1 MPLISLRPWGVSP
14 YKTLSLPLF
23 IPPLQYHSRGEEE
36 REEAMGR
43 CSRVRHVVWLRQ
55 ILRRWTVTAA
65 AAAMT
70 SSRRRRSG
78 WAAPSDVPLGHVAV
92 CVGSSSRRFVVR
104 VTHLNHPVFR
114 QLLRQAE
121 EEYGFPSRS
130 GPIALPCDESL
141 FEDVLCL
148 ISFSSSSSSS
158 SSSRFANGN
167 LEDCDFN
174 NIC

>member
-1 MPLISLRPWGVSP
+1 MDTYASNLSPAMWCSLLIRPCLSRSS
-14 YKTLSLPLF
+14 SLP
-23 IPPLQYHSRGEEE
+23 SGTTAGER

-55 ILRRWTVTAA
+55 ILRRWKVMAAAA

-70 SSRRRRSG
+70 SSRRSG

-121 EEYGFPSRS
+121 EVYGFPSRS
-130 GPIALPCDESL
+130 GPVALPCDESL

-148 ISFSSSSSSS
+148 VSFSSSS
-158 SSSRFANGN
+158 SSSRFANCN

-174 NIC
+174 NIR